1 MLTMGIPIVMAIA
14 GAGVLIYVLSSAQI
28 DDPVTFPFLLAWI
41 GFVGFLAYQMLRMP
55 SVIEWHGD
63 GTVSFLGPART
74 LRVSISG
81 IQSIRPGGNGLGFL
95 EIRFAGGK
103 LNLLNQFQGFH
114 DFLSRLKIE
123 NPDIE
128 LRGC

>member
-14 GAGVLIYVLSSAQI
+14 GVGVLIYLLSSPQI
-28 DDPVTFPFLLAWI
+28 DDPIALPLLLVWV
-41 GFVGFLAYQMLRMP
+41 GFVGFVAYQMLRMP
-55 SVIEWHGD
+55 SVIEWNGD
-63 GTVSFLGPART
+63 GTVSFRGPART
-74 LRVSISG
+74 LRVAISD

-103 LNLLNQFQGFH
+103 LNFLNQFQEFH

-123 NPDIE
+123 NPEVE